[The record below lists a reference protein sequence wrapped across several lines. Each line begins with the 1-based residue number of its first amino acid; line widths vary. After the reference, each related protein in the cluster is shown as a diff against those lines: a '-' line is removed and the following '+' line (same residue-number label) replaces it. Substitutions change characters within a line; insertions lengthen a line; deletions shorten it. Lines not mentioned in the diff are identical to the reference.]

1 MDIVKVRAELLAGK
15 TIYDMNLRVAD
26 YGRVSTDKDDQ
37 LNSLE
42 NQINYFR
49 DLIGGVKNWT
59 HVASYSDEGISGTQ
73 VYHREMFLKMIE
85 DARLGKIDLI
95 LTKEVSRFARNTID
109 SMRYTQLLLKY
120 GVIVFFISDNIN
132 TIYPDS
138 EFRLTIM
145 ASMAQDEVRKISE
158 RVKFGI
164 KRSIKDRKVVGG
176 GIYGYDKKDCKLI
189 INEKESQAVKML
201 YSLYSSGDYGFARIG
216 ELLAENGYYTRKGKI
231 FSDITLKKMLKN
243 PRYKGYYTANLTEIQ
258 DYKTHKKVKKPKE
271 EWIVE
276 KDTLGNIPPI
286 VSEEL
291 WEKANKVYN
300 ERNSRWNKN
309 VLNKEFFLE
318 NRKYT
323 SKIFCMDHNT
333 TFIRSASGKR
343 KDNPVWQCNEYLR
356 HGIKGCE
363 TPRLFEK
370 HLDEIFTDMLETFV
384 NNKDKLLDTIV
395 NDYTNLIKTSKT
407 VNDVEEL
414 RERLTEQNIYKN
426 RLLDMYLKQMISD
439 KDFVDKD
446 KKIVEEINTL
456 NQKIIE
462 LESNYESSDYYQS
475 IANNIK
481 QLIKPKMNIKEN
493 IGKYFDLFIDKVFVS
508 KINND
513 RKHLK
518 LDVVF
523 NFKSPNEQIEIN
535 YNDMDNNIDNIDE
548 KGNII
553 KKLTNRDY
561 SLKLSFD
568 NNFFRQKYLLLGPQ
582 ESRFCQF
589 RLEVRKRKII

>member
-582 ESRFCQF
+582 ESRFC
-589 RLEVRKRKII
+589 